1 MPRRLEVSRAIF
13 IARSDFSFVHISRK
27 VSRTFLSR
35 PACIFMLHVLG
46 HFGLHYLK
54 CNHYKFIR
62 VCVDISKDTSIG
74 TNNLSINKKGTC
86 KFNIN
91 LFIIITGSIPLL
103 ANYRSVVSV
112 YALTS
117 FIRYT
122 SYWNCLNNVIII
134 KTKALF
140 PQAIGDVSRF
150 WRSCWCLLVYFHP
163 QLLTLSGFPIFRH
176 WGYQMKVIP
185 ETWSAH

>member
-1 MPRRLEVSRAIF
+1 MVRLVTPKVNRHNFFAPKTRSFKSNLHREVGF
-13 IARSDFSFVHISRK
+13 
-27 VSRTFLSR
+27 
-35 PACIFMLHVLG
+35 
-46 HFGLHYLK
+46 
-54 CNHYKFIR
+54 FIR
-62 VCVDISKDTSIG
+62 THIKKSLKNV
-74 TNNLSINKKGTC
+74 NKKGTC